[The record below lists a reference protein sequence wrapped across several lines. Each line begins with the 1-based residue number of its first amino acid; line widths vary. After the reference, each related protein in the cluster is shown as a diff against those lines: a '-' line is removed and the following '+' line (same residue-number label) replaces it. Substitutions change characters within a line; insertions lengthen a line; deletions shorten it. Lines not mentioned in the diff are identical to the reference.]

1 VGALCFSRGE
11 QRFSV
16 AEKSWTLIC
25 ALALAS
31 KNPGLKPVLR
41 NELLFRW
48 TEVQLPPAKAGGSHQ
63 IRGG

>member
-1 VGALCFSRGE
+1 
-11 QRFSV
+11 
-16 AEKSWTLIC
+16 LIC

-48 TEVQLPPAKAGGSHQ
+48 PEVQLPLLKQGAPTRFEESAIIPVGMRALTISPPATFV
-63 IRGG
+63 I